1 MAEFSHLHLHTEYSL
16 LDGMGRI
23 PQYMARA
30 QELGIKNMAV
40 TDHGVMYAA
49 MDWYNAA
56 TAAGIKPI
64 IGMETYLAEGEIAK
78 RERKSYHLLLLAEN
92 EIGYRNLI
100 KLASIASLD
109 GFYYRPR
116 IDLNLLQQYHEGII
130 CTSACLGGPVANN
143 FLNGDTEKA
152 LSYAGSLSE
161 IFGKERFYVEI
172 QDAGLVEQVENN
184 KQLIDLA
191 RRFDLP
197 LVATNDV
204 HYCYEEDAAAQDILV
219 CVQTNTTV
227 NDAKR
232 LKSETSQL
240 FLKSPEQMEQLFRSV
255 PEALSNTMR
264 IAEMCN
270 LDLGFKG
277 YQLPV
282 YDVPEGYT
290 PATYLR
296 HLCEEGARRFYGAI
310 DSRIQERLDY
320 ELGIIESMGFTNY
333 FLVVWDFVAFAK
345 RNGIL
350 VGPGRGSA
358 AGSLVVF
365 SLGITGLDPLK
376 YDLIFE
382 RFLNPSRIEMPD
394 IDIDFADDRRDEVIK
409 YVVQKYGDDRV
420 AQIITF
426 GTLKAK
432 AAVRDVGRA
441 MGFSFGDTDRVARL
455 IPTDPKMTIDRALAE
470 VPELTKLYEADTQVK
485 DMIETAKKVEGLS
498 RHSSTHAA
506 GVVISRDPLVQHV
519 PLQRAGGKSEGDV
532 TTQWGQVHL
541 AELGLLKMDF
551 LGLKTL
557 TVLGKAVELVR
568 QTGVDL
574 TIDSIPMDD
583 PKSYELLRNGET
595 VGVFQLEG
603 GMTTRMTVDV
613 APLRFEDVVALMAL
627 IRPGP
632 MEMAPEYIA
641 RRHGREQVAY
651 MHPSLEGI
659 LRDTHG
665 VPLYQEQVMQ
675 IANVLAGFSMA
686 ESDALRKA
694 MGKKKPEVMAM
705 YRSRFIDGC
714 VENGTAKK
722 IAEDVYDMIEKFA
735 GYGFPKAHSAAYAV
749 IGVQTAYLKANYP
762 VQFMAALMSTE
773 IGNTDKTVFNV
784 TECRRAGIPV
794 LPPDI
799 NRSRVD
805 FTVEKN
811 EDGVECVRFGIG
823 AVKNA
828 GLGAVETIVKAR
840 DEQPN
845 GRFATLD
852 DFCDAVDWSSVNK
865 RVVESMAKAGVFDSI
880 GERAAVISA
889 LEMSVAAAQQRQK
902 AAARGQ
908 MDLFGGLL
916 MDTGSQS
923 SASALPKVEPAD
935 NKTILAWEK
944 ELLGLYL
951 SSHPLMD
958 IFAEGTPRGFTQVQ
972 DVQHR
977 TVGEK
982 IQLVGMITTAR
993 RITTKTNRT
1002 MAVLEVEDLTGSI
1015 EIVAFPDAYE
1025 ANGSKLEPDA
1035 ILAFTAKIDERGEQ
1049 RQLIMEA
1056 VTEEL
1061 PVVKRAIAEGPSLAI
1076 RLPATLDVWSDIRIM
1091 QDLDAVLKQFEGS
1104 QPVIFEV
1111 HTLRGMRTM
1120 RSRTRKVELSREL
1133 ERAVGAIVGKDGV
1146 RQVKPL
1152 PRQKPE
1158 PAIAAMPEWPP
1169 VPDINPFDDDDHL
1182 IAVAD

>member
-23 PQYMARA
+23 SQYMSRA

-64 IGMETYLAEGEIAK
+64 IGMETYLAEGNIAK

-100 KLASIASLD
+100 KLASIASLE

-116 IDLNLLQQYHEGII
+116 IDLDLLQKHHEGII

-219 CVQTNTTV
+219 CVQTNTNV
-227 NDAKR
+227 NDTKR

-277 YQLPV
+277 YQLPE
-282 YDVPEGYT
+282 YDVPQGHT

-296 HLCEEGARRFYGAI
+296 QLCEEGALRHYGTLDGPI
-310 DSRIQERLDY
+310 RERLDY
-320 ELGIIESMGFTNY
+320 ELGVIDSMGFTNY

-358 AGSLVVF
+358 AGSLVTYC
-365 SLGITGLDPLK
+365 LNITGLDPLK

-382 RFLNPSRIEMPD
+382 RFLNPSRISMPD

-455 IPTDPKMTIDRALAE
+455 IPTDPKMTIDRALTE
-470 VPELTKLYEADTQVK
+470 VPELSKLYEADTQVK
-485 DMIETAKKVEGLS
+485 DLIETAKKVEGLA

-532 TTQWGQVHL
+532 TTQWGQGHL
-541 AELGLLKMDF
+541 EDLGLLKMDF

-557 TVLGKAVELVR
+557 TVVGKAVDLIRE
-568 QTGVDL
+568 TGVDL

-583 PKSYELLRNGET
+583 PKAFELLGRGET

-613 APLRFEDVVALMAL
+613 QPTSFEDLIALMAL

-632 MEMAPEYIA
+632 MEMAPDYIG
-641 RRHGREQVAY
+641 RKHGRIPIEYDHPLLEDVLKETYGVA
-651 MHPSLEGI
+651 
-659 LRDTHG
+659 
-665 VPLYQEQVMQ
+665 LYQEQVMQ
-675 IANVLAGFSMA
+675 IASVLAGFSMA
-686 ESDALRKA
+686 DADGLRKA
-694 MGKKKPEVMAM
+694 MGKKLPEVMAK
-705 YRSRFIDGC
+705 YRQRFIDGA
-714 VENGTAKK
+714 VAQGHDKK
-722 IAEDVYDMIEKFA
+722 LAGDVYDMIEKFA
-735 GYGFPKAHSAAYAV
+735 GYGFNKAHSAAYAV
-749 IGVQTAYLKANYP
+749 IAAQTAYLKANYP

-840 DEQPN
+840 DAQSG
-845 GRFATLD
+845 GRFSSLD
-852 DFCDAVDWSSVNK
+852 DFCDAVDWSAVNK
-865 RVVESMAKAGVFDSI
+865 RVVESMAKAGVFDTL
-880 GERAAVISA
+880 GERAAVLAA
-889 LEMSVAAAQQRQK
+889 LETSIGAAQQRQK

-916 MDTGSQS
+916 ADVAPQTGT
-923 SASALPKVEPAD
+923 ATLPRVEPAD
-935 NKTILAWEK
+935 NRTILAWEK

-951 SSHPLMD
+951 SSHPLME
-958 IFAEGTPRGFTQVQ
+958 IFAEGTPRGFTQIV
-972 DVQHR
+972 DIQHR
-977 TVGEK
+977 NVGEK

-1076 RLPATLDVWSDIRIM
+1076 RLPATPDVWSDIRVM
-1091 QDLDAVLKQFEGS
+1091 QDIDAVLKQHEGS

-1111 HTLRGMRTM
+1111 HTLHGVRML
-1120 RSRTRKVELSREL
+1120 RSRTRKVELSRDL
-1133 ERAVGAIVGKDGV
+1133 ERAVGAIVGNAGV

-1152 PRQKPE
+1152 PRQRVE
-1158 PAIAAMPEWPP
+1158 PGIAAMPEWPP
-1169 VPDINPFDDDDHL
+1169 VPDFNPFDSDDHL

>member
-1 MAEFSHLHLHTEYSL
+1 MAEFSHLHLHTEFSL

-64 IGMETYLAEGEIAK
+64 IGMETYLAESSIAK

-92 EIGYRNLI
+92 EVGYRNLI
-100 KLASIASLD
+100 KLASIASLE

-116 IDLNLLQQYHEGII
+116 IDLELLQQYHEGII

-143 FLNGDTEKA
+143 FLNGDVEKA

-161 IFGKERFYVEI
+161 IFGKERFFVEI

-204 HYCYEEDAAAQDILV
+204 HYCYEEDAPAQDILV
-219 CVQTNTTV
+219 CVQTNATV

-240 FLKSPEQMEQLFRSV
+240 FLKSPEQMERLFGSV

-277 YQLPV
+277 YQLPE
-282 YDVPEGYT
+282 YDVPEGHT

-296 HLCEEGARRFYGAI
+296 MLCEEGALRHYGTLDGPI
-310 DSRIQERLDY
+310 RERLDY
-320 ELGIIESMGFTNY
+320 ELGVIDSMGFTNY

-345 RNGIL
+345 REGIL

-358 AGSLVVF
+358 AGSLVTYC
-365 SLGITGLDPLK
+365 LNITGLDPLK

-382 RFLNPSRIEMPD
+382 RFLNPSRISMPD

-441 MGFSFGDTDRVARL
+441 MGLTFGDTDRVARL
-455 IPTDPKMTIDRALAE
+455 IPTDPKMTIDRALTE
-470 VPELTKLYEADTQVK
+470 VPELSKLYEGDTQVK
-485 DMIETAKKVEGLS
+485 ELIETAKKVEGLA

-532 TTQWGQVHL
+532 TTQWGQGHL
-541 AELGLLKMDF
+541 EDLGLLKMDF

-557 TVLGKAVELVR
+557 TVVGKAVDLVR
-568 QTGVDL
+568 ETGVEL

-583 PKSYELLRNGET
+583 PKAFELLGRGET

-613 APLRFEDVVALMAL
+613 QPTSFEDLIALMAL

-632 MEMAPEYIA
+632 MEMAPDYIG
-641 RRHGREQVAY
+641 RKHGRIPIEYDHPTLEDVLKETYGVA
-651 MHPSLEGI
+651 
-659 LRDTHG
+659 
-665 VPLYQEQVMQ
+665 LYQEQVMQ
-675 IANVLAGFSMA
+675 IASVLAGFSMA
-686 ESDALRKA
+686 DADGLRKA
-694 MGKKKPEVMAM
+694 MGKKLPEVMAK
-705 YRSRFIDGC
+705 YRQRFIDGA
-714 VENGTAKK
+714 VGLGHDKK
-722 IAEDVYDMIEKFA
+722 LAGDVYDMIEKFA
-735 GYGFPKAHSAAYAV
+735 GYGFNKAHSAAYAV
-749 IGVQTAYLKANYP
+749 IAAQTAYLKANYP

-828 GLGAVETIVKAR
+828 GLGAVQTIVKAR

-845 GRFATLD
+845 GRFATLE

-865 RVVESMAKAGVFDSI
+865 RVVESMAKAGVFDSM
-880 GERAAVISA
+880 GERAAVIAA
-889 LEMSVAAAQQRQK
+889 LETSIGAAQQRQK

-916 MDTGSQS
+916 MDAGPQ
-923 SASALPKVEPAD
+923 SASTLLPNVEPAD

-951 SSHPLMD
+951 SSHPLME

-977 TVGEK
+977 NVGEK

-1002 MAVLEVEDLTGSI
+1002 MAVLEVEDLTGTI
-1015 EIVAFPDAYE
+1015 EMVAFPDAYE

-1035 ILAFTAKIDERGEQ
+1035 ILAFTAKIDERGES

-1056 VTEEL
+1056 VTDEL
-1061 PVVKRAIAEGPSLAI
+1061 PVVKRAIAEGPSLAV
-1076 RLPATLDVWSDIRIM
+1076 RLPATPDVWGDIRVM
-1091 QDLDAVLKQFEGS
+1091 QDIDAVLRQYEGS

-1111 HTLRGMRTM
+1111 HTLQGVRSM
-1120 RSRTRKVELSREL
+1120 RSRSRRVEISQEL
-1133 ERAVGAIVGKDGV
+1133 EKTLGAIVGSDGV
-1146 RQVKPL
+1146 RRVKPL
-1152 PRQKPE
+1152 PRPRPMAE
-1158 PAIAAMPEWPP
+1158 ISMMPEWPP
-1169 VPDINPFDDDDHL
+1169 VPDFNPFDEDEHL
-1182 IAVAD
+1182 VAVAD

>member
-23 PQYMARA
+23 SQYMARA
-30 QELGIKNMAV
+30 QELGIRNMAV

-64 IGMETYLAEGEIAK
+64 IGMETYLAEGSIAK

-100 KLASIASLD
+100 KLASIASLQ

-116 IDLNLLQQYHEGII
+116 IDLELLQQYHEGII

-161 IFGKERFYVEI
+161 IFGKERFFVEI

-204 HYCYEEDAAAQDILV
+204 HYCFEEDAAAQDILV
-219 CVQTNTTV
+219 CVQTNATV

-240 FLKSPEQMEQLFRSV
+240 FLKSPEQMERLFRSV

-277 YQLPV
+277 YQLPEF
-282 YDVPEGYT
+282 DVPEGHT

-296 HLCEEGARRFYGAI
+296 ELCEEGARRHYGTLDGPI
-310 DSRIQERLDY
+310 RERLDY
-320 ELGIIESMGFTNY
+320 ELGVIDSMGFTNY

-345 RNGIL
+345 REGIL

-358 AGSLVVF
+358 AGSLVTYC
-365 SLGITGLDPLK
+365 LNITGLDPLK

-382 RFLNPSRIEMPD
+382 RFLNPSRISMPD

-485 DMIETAKKVEGLS
+485 DLIETAKKVEGLA

-532 TTQWGQVHL
+532 TTQWGQGHL
-541 AELGLLKMDF
+541 EDLGLLKMDF

-557 TVLGKAVELVR
+557 TVVGKAVDLIRE
-568 QTGVDL
+568 TGIDL

-583 PKSYELLRNGET
+583 PKAFELLGRGET

-613 APLRFEDVVALMAL
+613 QPTSFEDLIALMAL

-632 MEMAPEYIA
+632 MEMAPDYIG
-641 RRHGREQVAY
+641 RKHGRIPIEYDHPLLEDVLKETYGVA
-651 MHPSLEGI
+651 
-659 LRDTHG
+659 
-665 VPLYQEQVMQ
+665 LYQEQVMQ
-675 IANVLAGFSMA
+675 IASVLAGFSMA
-686 ESDALRKA
+686 DADGLRKA
-694 MGKKKPEVMAM
+694 MGKKLPEVMAK
-705 YRSRFIDGC
+705 YRQRFIDGA
-714 VENGTAKK
+714 VAQGHDKK
-722 IAEDVYDMIEKFA
+722 LAGDVYDMIEKFA
-735 GYGFPKAHSAAYAV
+735 GYGFNKAHSAAYAV
-749 IGVQTAYLKANYP
+749 IAAQTAYLKANYP

-828 GLGAVETIVKAR
+828 GLGAVETIVRAR
-840 DEQPN
+840 DEQPD
-845 GRFATLD
+845 GRFATLE

-865 RVVESMAKAGVFDSI
+865 RVVESMAKAGVFDSM
-880 GERAAVISA
+880 GERAAVLAA
-889 LEMSVAAAQQRQK
+889 LETSIGAAQQRQK

-916 MDTGSQS
+916 MDAGPMATTSK
-923 SASALPKVEPAD
+923 LPAVEAAD
-935 NKTILAWEK
+935 SKTLLGWEK

-951 SSHPLMD
+951 SSHPLME
-958 IFAEGTPRGFTQVQ
+958 IFADGTPRGFSQVQ
-972 DVQHR
+972 DIHHR
-977 TVGEK
+977 NVGEK

-1035 ILAFTAKIDERGEQ
+1035 ILAFTAKIDERGEA
-1049 RQLIMEA
+1049 RQLILEA
-1056 VTEEL
+1056 VTDEL
-1061 PVVKRAIAEGPSLAI
+1061 PVVKRAIADGPSLAV
-1076 RLPATLDVWSDIRIM
+1076 RLPATPDVWADIRVM
-1091 QDLDAVLKQFEGS
+1091 QEIDAVLRRFEGN

-1111 HTLRGMRTM
+1111 HTLSGVRTM
-1120 RSRTRKVELSREL
+1120 RSRTRKVELSPEL
-1133 ERAVGAIVGKDGV
+1133 EREVGAIVGPEGV
-1146 RQVKPL
+1146 RQVKPM
-1152 PRQKPE
+1152 PRPR
-1158 PAIAAMPEWPP
+1158 ADLVAMPEWPP
-1169 VPDINPFDDDDHL
+1169 VLEMNPFDDDEHL
-1182 IAVAD
+1182 VAVAD